1 MFTSPNIAMHFKSA
15 ALRLD
20 GKVPDQRRV
29 ADAQYVLSPLTEAQ
43 AQELGEL
50 IRDHLF
56 TADDQPRAE
65 LTKSQFRHDGGLYR
79 LTARLDPAIDPELVV
94 DEVSVVKM
102 TAQLEEQEDRAWITF
117 TATLR
122 LPLDTKA
129 AREFVIN
136 HFDHPV
142 YLTFE
147 PLQDTLLNADMLDAA
162 ARIGDHGDVTLSVPG
177 EEPVHLNPKTSRCL
191 RVTADQLRATAD
203 QVRTSGVTP

>member
-29 ADAQYVLSPLTEAQ
+29 ADAQYVLTPLTEER
-43 AQELGEL
+43 AQELGAL

-65 LTKSQFRHDGGLYR
+65 LTKSQFRHDGGLHR

-94 DEVSVVKM
+94 VDVSVVKM
-102 TAQLEEQEDRAWITF
+102 TAQLEEQEDRTWITF

-147 PLQDTLLNADMLDAA
+147 PMQDTLLNNTDVLDAA
-162 ARIGDHGDVTLSVPG
+162 RREDI
-177 EEPVHLNPKTSRCL
+177 
-191 RVTADQLRATAD
+191 
-203 QVRTSGVTP
+203 

>member
-1 MFTSPNIAMHFKSA
+1 MFTSPNIAMYFKSA

-20 GKVPDQRRV
+20 GKARV
-29 ADAQYVLSPLTEAQ
+29 ADAQYVLTPLTEAQ

-56 TADDQPRAE
+56 MAGGDQPRVE

-102 TAQLEEQEDRAWITF
+102 TAQLKEQEDRTWITF

-147 PLQDTLLNADMLDAA
+147 PMQDTLLNADMLDAA
-162 ARIGDHGDVTLSVPG
+162 ARLGDHGDATLSVPG
-177 EEPVHLNPKTSRCL
+177 QEPVHFNKKTSRRL

-203 QVRTSGVTP
+203 QVRITTRPT

>member
-20 GKVPDQRRV
+20 GKAPDQRRV
-29 ADAQYVLSPLTEAQ
+29 ADAQYVLSPLTEAR

-147 PLQDTLLNADMLDAA
+147 PMQDTLLNNAAVLDAA
-162 ARIGDHGDVTLSVPG
+162 ARIGEHGDVTLSVPG
-177 EEPVHLNPKTSRCL
+177 EEPVHLNPKTSR
-191 RVTADQLRATAD
+191 RLRATAD
-203 QVRTSGVTP
+203 QVRTRTTPSGRPR

>member
-29 ADAQYVLSPLTEAQ
+29 ADAQYVLSPLMEVR

-56 TADDQPRAE
+56 IAGGDQPRVE

-117 TATLR
+117 TATVR

-147 PLQDTLLNADMLDAA
+147 PMQDTLLNNAAVLDAA
-162 ARIGDHGDVTLSVPG
+162 ARIGEHGDVTLSVPG
-177 EEPVHLNPKTSRCL
+177 EEPVHLNPKTSRRL
-191 RVTADQLRATAD
+191 RVTADQM
-203 QVRTSGVTP
+203 RTRTTPSGAL

>member
-20 GKVPDQRRV
+20 GKRRV
-29 ADAQYVLSPLTEAQ
+29 ANAQYVLTPLTEDR

-56 TADDQPRAE
+56 IAGGDQPRVE

-147 PLQDTLLNADMLDAA
+147 PMQDTLLDNAAVLDAA
-162 ARIGDHGDVTLSVPG
+162 ASLGDLGDVSLSVPG
-177 EEPVHLNPKTSRCL
+177 EEPVHLNPKTSRRL
-191 RVTADQLRATAD
+191 RVTADQLRAAN
-203 QVRTSGVTP
+203 

>member
-20 GKVPDQRRV
+20 GKAPDQRRV
-29 ADAQYVLSPLTEAQ
+29 ADAQYALTPLTEER
-43 AQELGEL
+43 AQELGAL

-56 TADDQPRAE
+56 TADGRPRVE
-65 LTKSQFRHDGGLYR
+65 LTKSQFRHNGGLHR
-79 LTARLDPAIDPELVV
+79 LTARLDPAIEPELVV
-94 DEVSVVKM
+94 DDVSVVKM
-102 TAQLEEQEDRAWITF
+102 TTQLEEREGRPPWITF

-147 PLQDTLLNADMLDAA
+147 PMQDTLLNNAAVLDAA
-162 ARIGDHGDVTLSVPG
+162 ARLGDQGDVSLSVPG
-177 EEPVHLNPKTSRCL
+177 EEPVHLNPETSRVTTGDA
-191 RVTADQLRATAD
+191 RVASTNDER
-203 QVRTSGVTP
+203 

>member
-20 GKVPDQRRV
+20 GKAPDQQRV

-56 TADDQPRAE
+56 MAGGDQPRAE
-65 LTKSQFRHDGGLYR
+65 LTKSQFRHDGGLQR
-79 LTARLDPAIDPELVV
+79 LTARLDPAIEPELVV

-147 PLQDTLLNADMLDAA
+147 PMQDTLLNNAAVLDAA
-162 ARIGDHGDVTLSVPG
+162 ARIGEHGDVTLSVPG
-177 EEPVHLNPKTSRCL
+177 EEPVHLNPETSR
-191 RVTADQLRATAD
+191 RLRATAD

>member
-29 ADAQYVLSPLTEAQ
+29 ADAQYVLSPLTEVQ

-56 TADDQPRAE
+56 TADDRPRAE

-122 LPLDTKA
+122 LPFGHQSRPRVCDQ
-129 AREFVIN
+129 
-136 HFDHPV
+136 
-142 YLTFE
+142 
-147 PLQDTLLNADMLDAA
+147 PLRSSGASDVRAA
-162 ARIGDHGDVTLSVPG
+162 ARHVAQQRGPDAGGVADGRLERARRRHVELPEGVHERDTPGRRGAQRRGDV
-177 EEPVHLNPKTSRCL
+177 
-191 RVTADQLRATAD
+191 
-203 QVRTSGVTP
+203 